1 MNKAVIVLG
10 AALLLAAWAAAGETN
25 GQVIEPA
32 PAQSAQ
38 QEDETQ
44 LAQRQRAA
52 GIYTLDLGENQS
64 ATYQLTYAA
73 PSGTGD
79 ALQSGVGR
87 VLLRGGAAQTD
98 PQRTDPQ
105 IVTLLQDAGAWDLVP
120 QNSVVHVSLPG
131 ADVER
136 VAVTFTPEPEEPQ
149 AQDAAQPAPDTAP
162 ADLSFPAQSVALTP
176 DADGQLHGCTFPVTF
191 TDAAGVVHE
200 KLFCTIELTLKNGDV
215 YALGLALLR
224 TN

>member
-1 MNKAVIVLG
+1 MNKAVFALG
-10 AALLLAAWAAAGETN
+10 AALLLAAWAAAGEAD

-38 QEDETQ
+38 QEDEAQ

-52 GIYTLDLGENQS
+52 GIYTLELGENQS
-64 ATYQLTYAA
+64 AAYQLTYAA

-87 VLLRGGAAQTD
+87 ALILNGAAQTD
-98 PQRTDPQ
+98 AQ
-105 IVTLLQDAGAWDLVP
+105 IVELLQNAGAWDLVP
-120 QNSVVHVSLPG
+120 QDSTVYVSLPG

-136 VAVTFTPEPEEPQ
+136 VAVTFTPEPDEPQ
-149 AQDAAQPAPDTAP
+149 DQTAAETAPDTAS
-162 ADLSFPAQSVALTP
+162 ADLSFPAQSVTLTP
-176 DADGQLHGCTFPVTF
+176 DADGQLHGCTFPVPF
-191 TDAAGVVHE
+191 TDAAGVMHE
-200 KLFCTIELTLKNGDV
+200 KLFCTIKLTLKNGDV

-224 TN
+224 TD